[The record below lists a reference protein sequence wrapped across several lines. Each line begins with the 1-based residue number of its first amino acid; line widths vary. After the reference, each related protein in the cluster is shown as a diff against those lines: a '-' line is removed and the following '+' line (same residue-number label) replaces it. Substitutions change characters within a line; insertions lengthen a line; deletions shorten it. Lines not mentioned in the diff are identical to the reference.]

1 MKKIITQIR
10 QTYSAFLGRD
20 LPPREIAIK
29 FQIPLPLAREKPP
42 KFREIAFLKKD
53 LDDPDAD
60 VNYFKTLQKNLRQLN
75 RCKIGLVKRF
85 LYNEGFIVAFYP
97 LLLKQIRLHLS
108 GGGIPDPVPRQ
119 EMLDV
124 VIDIFRQLID
134 SYKYIFK
141 TIYLG
146 SNFQFARLMPQFEKS
161 AFRILELMKMKQRV
175 MGLRYQLLSEQS
187 WLTIN
192 IVFHILWGAGK
203 AGMERVA
210 LDSISANRLESFNT
224 SLSDLFLSLQM
235 VQRFNLPKWPTE
247 WQFSF
252 DRYDQTMRTLLQVTP
267 DDGVKMTRHVT
278 LCYCYDNIPTRFQR
292 LDEGGARGPCVM
304 IHWQHLQKKIMSDYL
319 QFFHE
324 KGHASRVGVME
335 KFEVLSYIEGLALV
349 QLQLECIKSEEVVL
363 SADVMDGQPC
373 DLRIFVGFKDVYPF
387 LHNLH
392 YHADLEEVGTRM
404 VDLLAQRS
412 AVLAE
417 DHVATKASVWY
428 LQNQDN
434 QTIKLKTQE
443 TQFTTGLK
451 IGSLIA
457 YGFGNE
463 GIQQP
468 ALGVVA
474 RIFRPANKTV
484 FLDIDR
490 VGRDSEPVLVTSDVN
505 SYDEFDQHGK
515 QVIYAIL
522 TTDVQGEPALL
533 FPPQSSFIE
542 KDVLVVKRVKGQQLI
557 QLGKLQ
563 SVTKSYLNFK
573 MIGVKQTFE

>member
-1 MKKIITQIR
+1 MKKIIAQVR
-10 QTYSAFLGRD
+10 QSYHEFLGHD

-53 LDDPDAD
+53 MDDPDAD
-60 VNYFKTLQKNLRQLN
+60 INYFKSLQKNLRQLN
-75 RCKIGLVKRF
+75 RCKIGVVKRF

-97 LLLKQIRLHLS
+97 LLLKQVRQHLGS
-108 GGGIPDPVPRQ
+108 AGIPDVGPRQ
-119 EMLDV
+119 DMLDTIV
-124 VIDIFRQLID
+124 DILAQLID
-134 SYKYIFK
+134 SYKSIFK

-146 SNFQFARLMPQFEKS
+146 KNFQFARLKVQFDKS
-161 AFRILELMKMKQRV
+161 AYRILELLKFQQRV

-187 WLTIN
+187 WLSIN
-192 IVFHILWGAGK
+192 IVFHIMWSLGK
-203 AGMERVA
+203 SGMERIA
-210 LDSISANRLESFNT
+210 LESISANRREPFQT
-224 SLSDLFLSLQM
+224 SLQDLFLTLQM
-235 VQRFNLPKWPTE
+235 VQRFNLPKWPVE

-252 DRYDQTMRTLLQVTP
+252 DRFDQTMRTLLQVTP

-278 LCYCYDNIPTRFQR
+278 LSYCYDTLATRFKR
-292 LDEGGARGPCVM
+292 VEESGARGPCVM
-304 IHWQHLQKKIMSDYL
+304 IHWQHLQKKVMADYL

-324 KGHASRVGVME
+324 KGHGSRVGVME

-349 QLQLECIKSEEVVL
+349 QLQLECIKLEEPLL
-363 SADVMDGQPC
+363 SNDALDGQPC

-404 VDLLAQRS
+404 VDSLAQRS

-417 DHVATKASVWY
+417 DHVATKASVWH
-428 LQNQDN
+428 LQYQDS

-468 ALGVVA
+468 SLGVVA
-474 RIFRPANKTV
+474 RIFRPSSKTV

-490 VGRDSEPVLVTSDVN
+490 VGQDSEPVLATADQASFE
-505 SYDEFDQHGK
+505 EFDQHGK

-522 TTDVQGEPALL
+522 TTDAQGEMALL
-533 FPPQSSFIE
+533 FPPQSSFVE
-542 KDVLVVKRVKGQQLI
+542 KEVLVLKRVRGQQLI

-573 MIGVKQTFE
+573 LRVLKQTF

>member
-1 MKKIITQIR
+1 MKKTIAQIR
-10 QTYSAFLGRD
+10 QSYDTFMGRD

-42 KFREIAFLKKD
+42 KFREIAFLKKN

-75 RCKIGLVKRF
+75 RCKIGVVKRF
-85 LYNEGFIVAFYP
+85 LYNEGFVMAFYP

-108 GGGIPDPVPRQ
+108 GGGIPELAPRQ
-119 EMLDV
+119 EMLDT
-124 VIDIFRQLID
+124 ITDIFRQLID
-134 SYKYIFK
+134 SYKVIFK

-146 SNFQFARLMPQFEKS
+146 KNFQFVRLASQFEKS
-161 AFRILELMKMKQRV
+161 AYRILELLKMKQRV
-175 MGLRYQLLSEQS
+175 MGLRYQLLSDQS

-192 IVFHILWGAGK
+192 IVFHVMWSLKK
-203 AGMERVA
+203 ADMERVA
-210 LDSISANRLESFNT
+210 LDSISANRLEPFNT
-224 SLSDLFLSLQM
+224 SLVDLFLTLQM
-235 VQRFNLPKWPTE
+235 VQRFNVPKWPTE

-252 DRYDQTMRTLLQVTP
+252 DRYDQTMRTLLQVSE

-278 LCYCYDNIPTRFQR
+278 LSYCYDNIPTRFKR
-292 LDEGGARGPCVM
+292 VEEGGARGASVM

-324 KGHASRVGVME
+324 KGQASRVGVME
-335 KFEVLSYIEGLALV
+335 KFEFLSYIEGLALV
-349 QLQLECIKSEEVVL
+349 QLQLECIKSEEVAL
-363 SADVMDGQPC
+363 SSDALDGQPC

-417 DHVATKASVWY
+417 DHVATKASVWH
-428 LQNQDN
+428 LQNQDK

-443 TQFTTGLK
+443 TQFTTALK
-451 IGSLIA
+451 IGGLIA

-474 RIFRPANKTV
+474 RIFRPSSKTV

-490 VGRDSEPVLVTSDVN
+490 IGSDSEPVLVTSDLN

-515 QVIYAIL
+515 QVLYAIL
-522 TTDVQGEPALL
+522 TTDVQGEAALL
-533 FPPQSSFIE
+533 FPPHSSFIE
-542 KDVLVVKRVKGQQLI
+542 KDALVVKRVKGQQLI

-563 SVTKSYLNFK
+563 FVTKSYLSFK
-573 MIGVKQTFE
+573 LNSVKQTF